1 MKKEYLEKIEIFN
14 NRVYRLFE
22 QISGWLEEEKIDF
35 KKEEKNISLTDGP
48 NRTYESKRLDVFTI
62 ENEKL
67 FSVVP
72 YGIWIIGAEGR
83 VELAGDSG
91 AESLVY
97 LLEKEPDNVVR
108 EKSSAKD
115 YIIRHH
121 LTGNRVEGWHWLDDR
136 ITGKKP
142 LLTKDIFLALLERIN

>member
-1 MKKEYLEKIEIFN
+1 MKKNYLEKIEIFN

-35 KKEEKNISLTDGP
+35 RKEEKKITLSEGP
-48 NRTYESKRLDVFTI
+48 NRAYESKRLDVFTK
-62 ENEKL
+62 EDEKL
-67 FSVVP
+67 ISVVP

-83 VELAGDSG
+83 VELEGDSG
-91 AESLVY
+91 AESLVF
-97 LLEKEPDNVVR
+97 LPEKEPDNVVR

-115 YIIRHH
+115 YIIRHQF
-121 LTGNRVEGWHWLDDR
+121 TGNRAEGWHWLDDR

-142 LLTKDIFLALLERIN
+142 LLTKEIFLSLLERIN